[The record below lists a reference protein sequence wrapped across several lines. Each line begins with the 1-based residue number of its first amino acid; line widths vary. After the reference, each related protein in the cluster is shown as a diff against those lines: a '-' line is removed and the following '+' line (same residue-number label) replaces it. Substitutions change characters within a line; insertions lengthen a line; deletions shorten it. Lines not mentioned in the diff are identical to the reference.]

1 MNRLLYSLLL
11 FLLPLAFSCVSQR
24 KEPAQE
30 VKSDSLGYPDHI
42 GDLAFDKELDD
53 PSFKVCSEGFT
64 RQYYSFGTDV
74 YEGEKPAIVDFFRQ
88 NYKGKAFEN
97 QTGYVTIRFIV
108 NCQGRTGRFRVQEMD
123 LNYQPKNFNRKLTD
137 QLVGLT
143 KELDGW
149 KPAQEEGNSYDYYYY
164 LSFQLVN
171 GQIKAIMP

>member
-1 MNRLLYSLLL
+1 MDRLLYSLLL
-11 FLLPLAFSCVSQR
+11 FLLPFTFSCVSQR
-24 KEPAQE
+24 KEPPQE
-30 VKSDSLGYPDHI
+30 VKGDSLTYPDHV
-42 GDLAFDKELDD
+42 GDSAFDKELDD

-74 YEGEKPAIVDFFRQ
+74 YEGEKPVIVDFFRQ
-88 NYKGKAFEN
+88 NYRGEGFGD
-97 QTGYVTIRFIV
+97 QTGYVIIRFIV

-123 LNYQPKNFNRKLTD
+123 LNYQPIKLNSKLID
-137 QLVGLT
+137 QLLRLT

-149 KPAQEEGNSYDYYYY
+149 KPAQEEGKSYDYYYY